1 MKNNEIFSIIRLGT
15 YEQYEKKIVSENPEL
30 INYQESKHV
39 ENHSLTQ
46 LIEK

>member
-1 MKNNEIFSIIRLGT
+1 MKNHEIFSIIRLGT
-15 YEQYEKKIVSENPEL
+15 YEQYEKKIVSENLEL
-30 INYQESKHV
+30 INYQESKYG